1 MKTKN
6 LFLVLFAVI
15 FIFNSGCISINKNTP
30 KNGIVGLNIGLIVQS
45 RVEANKCMIKKA
57 FIDAVFG
64 AQYTINN
71 DEAKLDFKSRDI
83 MEKIAYRTLED
94 SNFNV
99 VNNWNND
106 YISGTFEI
114 VGVPSAKRYEG
125 KLCKNF
131 VQKISIQGDK
141 FLLNRVACKE
151 DDVWYVK

>member
-1 MKTKN
+1 
-6 LFLVLFAVI
+6 
-15 FIFNSGCISINKNTP
+15 
-30 KNGIVGLNIGLIVQS
+30 
-45 RVEANKCMIKKA
+45 MIKIT
-57 FIDAVFG
+57 FIEAVFG
-64 AQYTINN
+64 VQYTINN
-71 DEAKLDFKSRDI
+71 DEVKLDFKSRD
-83 MEKIAYRTLED
+83 MMGKIAYKTLED

-114 VGVPSAKRYEG
+114 VGVPSAKRYES